1 MKAYKNYIAK
11 TVLEFIDLSIEDQK
25 QWKFDLL
32 DWIQD
37 SLQGD
42 LENGLNLFKNMNSM
56 DSNYANRLLRNLE
69 SIAIERNNLEKKE
82 N

>member
-42 LENGLNLFKNMNSM
+42 LENGLNLFKNMDSM